1 VQTSGNWPDRA
12 ATQLAELEDQIFWD
26 IEATI
31 AAATELEEAAAE
43 HGDTVSLMRARLV
56 RANMW
61 MRSGANLAAAVRE
74 MWDVNQWA
82 VENDRPA
89 VLARSHLLLAATF
102 HTIGDPGGC
111 LEHALLAV
119 ETLDDTASPYA
130 QIWHRVKL
138 ADALAW
144 SGSSDAARERY
155 QQAEKL
161 AIGSGIIRLH
171 MAVLNNSAYA
181 EYVAGVPE
189 SAWTV
194 AQRLLRFADEYGYE
208 LDPSDLDTI
217 GRIQIENGFF
227 AEAEETMHLCL
238 ERDAAGHYEAADAY
252 AEYLLTLAA
261 AQRGLGATARAQA
274 TLDESHRLCTER
286 GLADVTVR
294 VLQEQAE
301 LFAASGEFA
310 QAFATHKEFF
320 AAYEHLHSLQR
331 EAQARTR
338 LAMFETAEARQ
349 DAERFR
355 EQARL
360 DPLTSLRNR
369 RYVDEHLPALIEDA
383 VLTGV
388 PLAVAILDLDHFKQ
402 INDTLSHDVGDQVLV
417 AVARLVEAELATVA
431 PTGFAARLG
440 GEEFMVAMP
449 GLGRDEAAKHLDEL
463 RLAVRSH
470 TWEPITRDRQVT
482 VSIGVTGTDV
492 PDVSTQA
499 ALMSVADR
507 HLYEAKRAGRDR
519 VVSGSDQK
527 KHRRRYRDAR
537 REAGGGSG
545 T

>member
-1 VQTSGNWPDRA
+1 VA
-12 ATQLAELEDQIFWD
+12 ARLRELEDQIYWD
-26 IEATI
+26 IEATM
-31 AAATELEEAAAE
+31 AAATEIEKAATE
-43 HGDTVSLMRARLV
+43 SGDTVSLMRARLV
-56 RANMW
+56 KANMW
-61 MRSGANLAAAVRE
+61 MRGGDNLAAAVRE
-74 MWDVNQWA
+74 MWEVNHWA
-82 VENDRPA
+82 VENHRPA
-89 VLARSHLLLAATF
+89 VQARSHLLLAATF
-102 HTIGDPGGC
+102 HTLGDPGGC

-161 AIGSGIIRLH
+161 AIASGITRLH

-189 SAWTV
+189 NAWTV

-227 AEAEETMHLCL
+227 TDAEQTMNLCL
-238 ERDAAGHYEAADAY
+238 QRNAVGHYEDADAF

-261 AQRGLGATARAQA
+261 AQRGMGATARAQA
-274 TLDESHRLCTER
+274 TLDESRRLCTER
-286 GLADVTVR
+286 GLGDVTVR

-320 AAYEHLHSLQR
+320 AAFEHLHSLQR

-355 EQARL
+355 EQARR

-369 RYVDEHLPALIEDA
+369 RYVDEHLPALVEDA
-383 VLTGV
+383 TRAGV

-417 AVARLVEAELATVA
+417 AVARLLEAELATLA

-449 GLGRDEAAKHLDEL
+449 GLGRDEAAKHLDGL
-463 RLAVRSH
+463 RIAVRSH
-470 TWEPITRDRQVT
+470 DWEPVTRDRQVT
-482 VSIGVTGTDV
+482 VSIGVTATDTQ
-492 PDVSTQA
+492 DMTTQA
-499 ALMSVADR
+499 ALMSVADQ
-507 HLYEAKRAGRDR
+507 HLYEAKRGGRDR
-519 VVSGSDQK
+519 VVAGSD
-527 KHRRRYRDAR
+527 HDPRRRRYRDA
-537 REAGGGSG
+537 
-545 T
+545 